1 MHNASPDT
9 ALHAAVDGRPTPGE
23 GPPALARP
31 DHERIMRTLAKRS
44 YCTLATVSA
53 AGRPHVAGVLYE
65 LVDTTLWIN
74 TTASSRK
81 ARNVA
86 HCRHVG
92 VVVPVR
98 RVPAGG
104 PPSAVQFQAEAGI
117 VAVDDPDVVG
127 LLGERRLAS
136 ITGHGELDLPGSCFI
151 RVELPR
157 RLHTYGLGM
166 SLISLIR
173 HPLEAAGVVELDRS

>member
-1 MHNASPDT
+1 MDTEHMHDAT
-9 ALHAAVDGRPTPGE
+9 PTE
-23 GPPALARP
+23 VPPALARP
-31 DHERIMRTLAKRS
+31 DRQRIMRALTKRS

-53 AGRPHVAGVLYE
+53 AGRPHVAGVLYQ
-65 LVDTTLWIN
+65 LVDTTMWIN

-104 PPSAVQFQAEAGI
+104 PPSAVQFQAEADV
-117 VAVDDPDVVG
+117 VAVDHRDVVE
-127 LLGERRLAS
+127 LVGERRLAS

-151 RVELPR
+151 RVALPR
-157 RLHTYGLGM
+157 KLHTYGLGM

-173 HPLEAAGVVELDRS
+173 HPLEAAGMVELDRA

>member
-1 MHNASPDT
+1 MHNAT
-9 ALHAAVDGRPTPGE
+9 PTGE
-23 GPPALARP
+23 VPPALVRP
-31 DHERIMRTLAKRS
+31 DQQRIMRALAKRS

-65 LVDTTLWIN
+65 LVDTTMWIN
-74 TTASSRK
+74 TTVSSRK

-104 PPSAVQFQAEAGI
+104 PPSAVQFQGEADV
-117 VAVDDPDVVG
+117 VAVDDPDVIRLV
-127 LLGERRLAS
+127 GERRLAS

-157 RLHTYGLGM
+157 KLHTYGLGM

-173 HPLEAAGVVELDRS
+173 HPLEAAGVVELDHA

>member
-1 MHNASPDT
+1 
-9 ALHAAVDGRPTPGE
+9 V
-23 GPPALARP
+23 
-31 DHERIMRTLAKRS
+31 
-44 YCTLATVSA
+44 ATVSP

-65 LVDTTLWIN
+65 LVGTTMWIN

-86 HCRHVG
+86 HGGHVG

-104 PPSAVQFQAEAGI
+104 PPSAVQFQADAEV
-117 VAVDDPDVVG
+117 VAVDHPDVVR
-127 LLGERRLAS
+127 LVSERRLAS

-166 SLISLIR
+166 SLVSLIR
-173 HPLEAAGVVELDRS
+173 NPLEAAGLVDLDVA